1 MPNKNIEVK
10 VKDFREIFKIIII
23 FKEKKNTDNFE
34 RHTFLKKK

>member
-23 FKEKKNTDNFE
+23 FKEKNE
-34 RHTFLKKK
+34 Y